1 MSDVVTQKALDLGI
15 LKNKGW
21 LARFSQAKSLDT
33 RLQLLRAYNTQNQ
46 QEEALL
52 QLIIDRLD
60 PPKSSVN
67 NVSMVRKEMEVLEA
81 KGYKIDTPAEEE
93 KWQKK
98 LDEASALDSAFQ
110 KEVLDQHMKQ
120 VQTLF
125 PDLDISMFL
134 PSGIVQV
141 SSKVPLKD
149 KSTPGAAINV
159 GSPAAQTTKKMDVVP
174 TPLERLEGL
183 PPIAMEKLKA
193 ANITTV
199 EAFFALGQKGAQE
212 IIQNEVT
219 VARFANRLKSDPGVL
234 I

>member
-1 MSDVVTQKALDLGI
+1 MSDVITQKALDLGI
-15 LKNKGW
+15 LKNQGW
-21 LARFSQAKSLDT
+21 LARFAQAKSFDT

-52 QLIIDRLD
+52 QLLIDRLD

-67 NVSMVRKEMEVLEA
+67 NVSVVRKEMEILEA

-98 LDEASALDSAFQ
+98 LDAASILDAAFQ
-110 KEVLDQHMKQ
+110 KEVLDQHMRQ
-120 VQTLF
+120 VQELF
-125 PDLDISMFL
+125 PDLDVSMFL
-134 PSGIVQV
+134 PGGAVEV

-149 KSTPGAAINV
+149 NSVPGAAINV
-159 GSPAAQTTKKMDVVP
+159 GSPAAQTAKKMDVVP

-183 PPIAMEKLKA
+183 PAIAMEKLKA

-199 EAFFALGQKGAQE
+199 EDFFALGQKGAQE

-219 VARFANRLKSDPGVL
+219 VARFANRLKSNPGVM